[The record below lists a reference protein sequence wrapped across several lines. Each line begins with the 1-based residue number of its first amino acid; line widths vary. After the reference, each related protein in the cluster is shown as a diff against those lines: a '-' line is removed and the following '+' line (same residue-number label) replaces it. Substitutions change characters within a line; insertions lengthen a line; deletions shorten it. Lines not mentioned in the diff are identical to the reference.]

1 MHPNNGALVRVM
13 ALHSLTY
20 CERLYYLEEVEELRV
35 ANDAVFA
42 GRTLHLERGG
52 EDPTFTEMRDLSLSS
67 EALGLQGKV
76 DGVRT
81 RDGVL
86 VPYEHKRGRAR
97 VVDGRVSA
105 WASDELQVA
114 AYALLLE
121 EARGRSVPEGRIRY
135 HADNVTVRVPITD
148 QLRERVHTAVRRA
161 KELSQQL
168 ERPPVTENPAL
179 CVRCSLAPVCLPEEE
194 RLDPSADARPVRL
207 FPETEERKTLHVVSP
222 GARVGRDHERL
233 IVDSPG
239 QETLKVPIN
248 DVGALVLHGYAQV
261 STQALHLCAD
271 REVSIHWLTSGGR
284 HVGALHPGSGM
295 VQRRVRQYQALTE
308 PGTALKLARRL
319 AAAKMESQLRFLL
332 RSTRQ
337 DASARGAVEPAITA
351 IRSQI
356 KAASRSESLASL
368 RGFEGTAGHAY
379 FSALPHLLLPKVQ
392 ELFRLQGRSRRP
404 PQDPFN
410 AALSFGYG
418 LLYRSVLAA
427 ILAVGLE
434 PALGFFH
441 TPRSSAHPLVLD
453 MMELFRV
460 SVWDMTLVASCNRQQ
475 WTERDFDKTGSQVWL
490 SETGRRKAIELYE
503 RRLED
508 VWKHPVLKYSLSYAR
523 SIELE
528 VRLLEK
534 EWTGSP
540 GLFARS
546 RLR

>member
-1 MHPNNGALVRVM
+1 MSIDGNLVRVM

-42 GRTLHLERGG
+42 GRTLHLEHGG
-52 EDPTFTEMRDLSLSS
+52 ADPTATEIRELSLSS
-67 EALGLQGKV
+67 ESLGLQGKV
-76 DGVRT
+76 DAVRT
-81 RDGVL
+81 RDGAL

-97 VVDGRVSA
+97 GGPNGPEA
-105 WASDELQVA
+105 WPSDELQVA

-121 EARGRSVPEGRIRY
+121 EDRGRTVPEGRVRY

-148 QLRERVHTAVRRA
+148 DLRKRVYAAVQRTR
-161 KELSQQL
+161 ELSQL
-168 ERPPVTENPAL
+168 VERPPVTDNPAL
-179 CVRCSLAPVCLPEEE
+179 CARCSLAPVCLPEEE
-194 RLDPSADARPVRL
+194 RFDRGSMERPLRL
-207 FPETEERKTLHVVSP
+207 FPETDERKTLHVVSP

-233 IVDSPG
+233 VVDSPG
-239 QETLKVPIN
+239 QDSLKVPIN

-271 REVSIHWLTSGGR
+271 REVSIHWLTGGGR

-295 VQRRVRQYQALTE
+295 VQRRVRQYQALSE

-319 AAAKMESQLRFLL
+319 TAAKMESQVRFLL
-332 RSTRQ
+332 RSSRQ
-337 DASARGAVEPAITA
+337 DEVGRKTVEPAIAA
-351 IRSQI
+351 IRNEI
-356 KAASRSESLASL
+356 KAAARCESLAKL
-368 RGFEGTAGHAY
+368 RGFEGAAGHAY
-379 FSALPHLLLPKVQ
+379 FGALPQLLLPSVRD
-392 ELFRLQGRSRRP
+392 LFGLQGRNRRP

-410 AALSFGYG
+410 AALSFGYA

-434 PALGFFH
+434 PALGIFH
-441 TPRSSAHPLVLD
+441 TPRSAAHPLVLD
-453 MMELFRV
+453 LMELFRV
-460 SVWDMTLVASCNRQQ
+460 SVWDITLVGSCNRQQ
-475 WTERDFDKTGSQVWL
+475 WNDKDFDKTRDHVYL
-490 SETGRRKAIELYE
+490 SESGRRKAIELYE
-503 RRLED
+503 KRLED
-508 VWKHPVLKYSLSYAR
+508 VWKHPVLNYSLSYGR